1 MNIETLLETSLD
13 QLEKMTDNEL
23 TEHLKHYF
31 VITRPELASKQHSN
45 EHKIFKSPSS
55 SYEHKIKL
63 ERAKN
68 LAKLAGVDLGF

>member
-1 MNIETLLETSLD
+1 MTIETLLETPVD
-13 QLEKMTDNEL
+13 QLEKITDNEL

-31 VITRPELASKQHSN
+31 VITRPELISKHSN
-45 EHKIFKSPSS
+45 EHKTFKSPSS

-68 LAKLAGVDLGF
+68 LAKLAGVDLGL